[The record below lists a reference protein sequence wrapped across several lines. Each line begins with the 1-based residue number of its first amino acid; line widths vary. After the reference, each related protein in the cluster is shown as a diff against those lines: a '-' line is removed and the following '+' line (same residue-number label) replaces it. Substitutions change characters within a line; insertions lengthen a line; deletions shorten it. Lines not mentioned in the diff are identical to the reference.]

1 MNELLQYLTNAIDDA
16 NPLLIFEIMRLPA
29 GIELDLAVLSS
40 LVEKAT
46 NLKEL
51 TVASLRETSTK
62 ARDALV
68 DMAAQILAQSG
79 PKMEG
84 IYLSDLG
91 NSAESGALLLNAL
104 YNNSS
109 IINVVDLGLFQ
120 NNLWWQNTP
129 GSFTGFGNV
138 EKLQAFLKR

>member
-1 MNELLQYLTNAIDDA
+1 
-16 NPLLIFEIMRLPA
+16 MRLPA
-29 GIELDLAVLSS
+29 GIELDPAVLSS
-40 LVEKAT
+40 LIAKAN

-51 TVASLRETSTK
+51 TVASMRETSPK

-91 NSAESGALLLNAL
+91 NSAESAALLLNAL
-104 YNNSS
+104 YSNSS
-109 IINVVDLGLFQ
+109 IINVVDLALFQ
-120 NNLWWQNTP
+120 NDLWWQNTP
-129 GSFTGFGNV
+129 GSFTG
-138 EKLQAFLKR
+138 E